1 MSLSPRPYQASTVEA
16 AIAYATENIR
26 GRLLVVCPPGGGK
39 TLIAALIMRALASE
53 QGLRALA
60 WAHRREIVGQMRDH
74 LVECGIPEEMIGVVM
89 AGDKRYN
96 PSAPIQV
103 GSVDTLRHRDKP
115 LADVVISD
123 EAHRDASDGRRAL
136 RALYPDAFH
145 CGFTATPI
153 RLDGRGLRS
162 EYDEMIVAAQPSE
175 LIAEGWLAA
184 PLIYTVPPEL
194 LPDLKGVRKVG
205 GDFQVGALEAATNK
219 RALVGNIVEHWQ
231 RLAEGR
237 RTIVF
242 PVGIKHSHAI
252 VARFKAAGVRAE
264 HVDGD
269 TPNRGSI
276 IKKLADGL
284 IQVVSSCGVF
294 SEGTDVPSVKCIVS
308 ARPTASLALAIQ
320 QAGRGLRPWRGVRP
334 LILDHSGNYTR
345 QKHGFPHADRPWS
358 LDDTRHSAS
367 EKAPTKMCAGC
378 GLVIT
383 LGAAS
388 CPGCGATFHEVRPV
402 LAERPEKLRLATF
415 TEEEKQATLVRLREF
430 ATTRGIADDRWAE
443 RVFAAKFG
451 EEPAMGARAA

>member
-1 MSLSPRPYQASTVEA
+1 MDPRPYQAETVSK

-26 GRLLVVCPPGGGK
+26 GRLLIVCPPGGGK
-39 TLIAALIMRALASE
+39 TLIAALIMRALASD

-60 WAHRREIVGQMRDH
+60 WAHRRELVGQMRDH
-74 LVECGIPEEMIGVVM
+74 LVECGIPEAMIGVVM
-89 AGDKRYN
+89 AGDKRHN

-153 RLDGRGLRS
+153 RLDGRGLKS
-162 EYDEMIVAAQPSE
+162 EYGEMIIAAQPSE

-184 PLIYTVPPEL
+184 PTIYTVPPEL

-205 GDFQVGALEAATNK
+205 GDFQVGALETATNK

-264 HVDGD
+264 HIDGD
-269 TPNRGSI
+269 TPNRYTI
-276 IKKLADGL
+276 IKRLSEGQV
-284 IQVVSSCGVF
+284 QVVSSCGVL
-294 SEGTDVPSVKCIVS
+294 SEGTDVPAVKCIVS

-345 QKHGFPHADRPWS
+345 QKHGFPHADHSWS
-358 LDDTRHSAS
+358 LDPSKARTGG
-367 EKAPTKMCAGC
+367 EAPTKSCSGC
-378 GLVIT
+378 GLVVAS
-383 LGAAS
+383 AAAI
-388 CPGCGATFHEVRPV
+388 CPGCGAV
-402 LAERPEKLRLATF
+402 LASPQTPPEEVPKDLQIAGAS
-415 TEEEKQATLVRLREF
+415 EEEKRAEIGRLRAF
-430 ATTRGIADDRWAE
+430 AAKRGFHDGWVE
-443 RVFAAKFG
+443 KVYQAKFG
-451 EEPAMGARAA
+451 EALAA